1 MGKFFTVNKEEINNV
16 IDQKRKA
23 AIQKKMQRYEAK
35 AQRDYFKLTD
45 KLERKAI
52 KAGSSFAEAR
62 TMRND
67 LQNKYLENESSAV
80 STIK

>member
-1 MGKFFTVNKEEINNV
+1 MGRFFTVNKEEINKV

-23 AIQKKMQRYEAK
+23 AIQKKMQRFEQK
-35 AQRDYFKLTD
+35 AQRDYFKMTE
-45 KLERKAI
+45 KIEKQSI
-52 KAGSSFAEAR
+52 KAGRSFAEAR

-67 LQNKYLENESSAV
+67 LQNKYLKNDTSV